1 MRSSAKSA
9 RAKRGPGRP
18 ARLSRAAILEAALAL
33 LERDPAQPL
42 TLSRVAQE
50 VDAVP
55 AALYRHVGSH
65 DELLDGVLG
74 LVLEEIRFEIRRRAS
89 PSSQVRDWMTCVRAQ
104 LLRYPGVVALLG
116 RRGRTSPAWFDATN
130 ALVEILERAGLR
142 GAELARAYLWVAE
155 VTMGCV
161 VNEAS
166 VPYTEQ
172 IAGARNALPEMSEDA
187 RKRHAPLLGHLAAM
201 DGDAFFALVAERTV
215 AALNGRP

>member
-1 MRSSAKSA
+1 MDLGLAGKVAMVGGGSRGLGYAVARLLLREGARVSIASSRTDAITAAASRLTGETSSADVLASTADLKSA
-9 RAKRGPGRP
+9 D
-18 ARLSRAAILEAALAL
+18 AI
-33 LERDPAQPL
+33 
-42 TLSRVAQE
+42 T
-50 VDAVP
+50 
-55 AALYRHVGSH
+55 
-65 DELLDGVLG
+65 
-74 LVLEEIRFEIRRRAS
+74 
-89 PSSQVRDWMTCVRAQ
+89 
-104 LLRYPGVVALLG
+104 
-116 RRGRTSPAWFDATN
+116 AWFDATN

-166 VPYTEQ
+166 IPYTEQ

-187 RKRHAPLLGHLAAM
+187 RKRHALLLSHLAAM